1 MADSVTGTGGEPPTK
16 RARHGDGDDQRISPD
31 MAKLYSLLE
40 TVQATWPDEFADVF
54 AVNMWLVPL
63 TRELAY
69 LARRDYPM
77 KEKVG
82 LFYEALITRA
92 GKVLC
97 DKVELKIE
105 LNVLLADSA
114 WDRVA

>member
-40 TVQATWPDEFADVF
+40 LLRDKWPDQLADVF
-54 AVNMWLVPL
+54 AANIWPVRLAHELV
-63 TRELAY
+63 Y
-69 LARRDYPM
+69 LSEQEYPM
-77 KEKVG
+77 KNKVTK
-82 LFYEALITRA
+82 FYKDLINRA
-92 GKVLC
+92 GIVFC

-105 LNVLLADSA
+105 LDVLLADSA